1 MKLFTKSLM
10 CHSKKLIQKTFPFNP
25 LFHLFRSNCLLKG
38 VVARLFTKAIKQ
50 YQIVLNNQFYITD
63 MDSIKAIFRK
73 VKQLFS
79 FNAGS
84 SRAAMTMY
92 RLSNMNVNRKAA
104 KA

>member
-1 MKLFTKSLM
+1 MFKL
-10 CHSKKLIQKTFPFNP
+10 
-25 LFHLFRSNCLLKG
+25 

-50 YQIVLNNQFYITD
+50 YQIVLTKQFYITD
-63 MDSIKAIFRK
+63 MGSIKAIFRK

-84 SRAAMTMY
+84 SRAAITMH
-92 RLSNMNVNRKAA
+92 RLRNMQMSRKTV